1 MDKGGLNLSA
11 GKRQRILLARA
22 NFPGRPL
29 LFLDESTSA
38 LDKKTEAAVLQVLH
52 ARLPSTTINA
62 LSHHAHAVRAGYHTI
77 ALR

>member
-1 MDKGGLNLSA
+1 M
-11 GKRQRILLARA
+11 
-22 NFPGRPL
+22 

-38 LDKKTEAAVLQVLH
+38 LDKKTEAAMLQVLH

>member
-1 MDKGGLNLSA
+1 M
-11 GKRQRILLARA
+11 
-22 NFPGRPL
+22 

-52 ARLPSTTINA
+52 ARLPSTTISA
-62 LSHHAHAVRAGYHTI
+62 LGHHAHAVRAGYHTI